1 MKRKIS
7 NRPIILTIILI
18 LIITTSFFA
27 FYRVNSVSKT
37 ILLREEQFKKDSSIF
52 LNDLRNIKLDILN
65 DNSNLKSVNG
75 NHFDTPDNTFYFKT
89 YNEKLSIVYYN
100 DSNDKTFI
108 KEFNDFE
115 YLINEDI
122 VNYYVIDNNSNIYY
136 KYNEESYNSLMS
148 VLNST
153 SKLDNALLK
162 DYISYID
169 GDIIVSMFKLDDK
182 FLLVETINKDDLITP
197 LYVEV
202 LVYIVFI
209 IVCLLIIYSSIVY
222 RRYKDRNVHFDLS
235 NLVFNELNYI
245 YLIEINKNGKILNFN
260 NNIKNILKKRYVHIN
275 ELISEKFSLKDQRLN
290 INNIDRFFKLYQV
303 NNKYFLINEG
313 SVEKIENQNKLLY
326 YNEFS
331 NFKSLRSFN
340 EDILNTKNTNTYF
353 IFDIKNF
360 KSLVLNNGKEFAYEI
375 IKLFLN
381 YLNDNIIKEEKEI
394 YHIKTDVFIV
404 TFKNKDINVNII
416 NDYVIDFQNKVSND
430 FKVEIEFNVAKLYNE
445 NIKGLMIYETLSNI
459 LNKKKTETTND
470 ILVYDNVLMKTIERE
485 NEVKTSLVKA
495 VENNEFKVYYQPI
508 LNLKNNKVEGFEALI
523 RWSRSSE
530 LEVSVE
536 DYINILGRTNL
547 IYDIT
552 TLTIKEVVNFI
563 KKTNDKNINV
573 SFNVTPKQFLEKG
586 FINKLTNEIYKEDID
601 PHQISIEITEN
612 VFINEFKVIN
622 NKIKTLKSLGVKVFL
637 DDFGTGY
644 SSFKYLNDLDI
655 DVLKLDKSF
664 ITNIETDKK
673 LLSIV
678 GGIINLAKGLNLDV
692 IAEGVENS
700 KQLNVLKDF
709 KCDYIQG
716 FLISKALNEKD
727 ALKLIN
733 KEYKF

>member
-18 LIITTSFFA
+18 LTITTSFFA

-37 ILLREEQFKKDSSIF
+37 ILLREEQFKKDGSIL

-75 NHFDTPDNTFYFKT
+75 NHFNTPDNTFYFKT
-89 YNEKLSIVYYN
+89 YNDKLSIVYYN
-100 DSNDKTFI
+100 NSNDKTFI
-108 KEFNDFE
+108 KEFNDFD

-122 VNYYVIDNNSNIYY
+122 VNYYLIDNNSNIYY
-136 KYNEESYNSLMS
+136 KYNEESYNSLIS

-153 SKLDNALLK
+153 SKLDNALSK

-169 GDIIVSMFKLDDK
+169 GDIIVSMFKLDNK
-182 FLLVETINKDDLITP
+182 FRLVETINKDDLITP

-202 LVYIVFI
+202 VVYIVFI
-209 IVCLLIIYSSIVY
+209 IVCLLIIYSLIVY
-222 RRYKDRNVHFDLS
+222 IRYKDRNVHFDLS

-245 YLIEINKNGKILNFN
+245 YLIEINKNGKILNYN

-275 ELISEKFSLKDQRLN
+275 ELISEKFSLKDQNLN

-313 SVEKIENQNKLLY
+313 SVEKIENQNKLLH
-326 YNEFS
+326 YNELS

-340 EDILNTKNTNTYF
+340 EDILNTKYTNTYF
-353 IFDIKNF
+353 IFNIKSF

-416 NDYVIDFQNKVSND
+416 NDYIINFQNKVSND

-470 ILVYDNVLMKTIERE
+470 ILVYDNLLMKTIERE

-644 SSFKYLNDLDI
+644 SSFKYLKDLYI

-678 GGIINLAKGLNLDV
+678 GGIINLAKGLNFDV

-716 FLISKALNEKD
+716 FLISKALNKKD

>member
-1 MKRKIS
+1 MKRRIS

-37 ILLREEQFKKDSSIF
+37 ILLREEQFKKDSNIL
-52 LNDLRNIKLDILN
+52 LNDLRNIKIDILN

-89 YNEKLSIVYYN
+89 YNDKLSIVYYN

-136 KYNEESYNSLMS
+136 KYNEESYNSLIS

-209 IVCLLIIYSSIVY
+209 IVCLLIIYSLIVY
-222 RRYKDRNVHFDLS
+222 KRYKDRNVHFDLS

-260 NNIKNILKKRYVHIN
+260 NSIKNMLKKRYVHIN
-275 ELISEKFSLKDQRLN
+275 ELISDKFSLKDQNLN

-313 SVEKIENQNKLLY
+313 SVEKIEKQNKLLY
-326 YNEFS
+326 YNEIS

-340 EDILNTKNTNTYF
+340 EDILNTKKTNTYF

-394 YHIKTDVFIV
+394 YHIK
-404 TFKNKDINVNII
+404 
-416 NDYVIDFQNKVSND
+416 
-430 FKVEIEFNVAKLYNE
+430 
-445 NIKGLMIYETLSNI
+445 
-459 LNKKKTETTND
+459 
-470 ILVYDNVLMKTIERE
+470 
-485 NEVKTSLVKA
+485 
-495 VENNEFKVYYQPI
+495 
-508 LNLKNNKVEGFEALI
+508 
-523 RWSRSSE
+523 
-530 LEVSVE
+530 
-536 DYINILGRTNL
+536 
-547 IYDIT
+547 
-552 TLTIKEVVNFI
+552 
-563 KKTNDKNINV
+563 
-573 SFNVTPKQFLEKG
+573 
-586 FINKLTNEIYKEDID
+586 
-601 PHQISIEITEN
+601 
-612 VFINEFKVIN
+612 
-622 NKIKTLKSLGVKVFL
+622 
-637 DDFGTGY
+637 
-644 SSFKYLNDLDI
+644 
-655 DVLKLDKSF
+655 
-664 ITNIETDKK
+664 
-673 LLSIV
+673 
-678 GGIINLAKGLNLDV
+678 
-692 IAEGVENS
+692 
-700 KQLNVLKDF
+700 
-709 KCDYIQG
+709 
-716 FLISKALNEKD
+716 
-727 ALKLIN
+727 
-733 KEYKF
+733 